1 MQVEREKEKECYQG
15 KSTRH
20 GSKSQTPEEWEVKS
34 EKQDSIFVVLAPD
47 PI

>member
-1 MQVEREKEKECYQG
+1 MQVEREREKECYQG